1 MIDNSAVKGY
11 RQGTDRIVP
20 PWQTLE
26 RVRPLMGVMGITRIA
41 NVTGLDSLGI
51 PVTVVCRPNSRGLS
65 VSQGKGLTLDA
76 AKASGLMESV
86 ETWHAEHIRLPLLL
100 GSQAELA
107 TSHKLI
113 DVDRLPRPLASPFHP
128 DLSLLWI
135 HGRNLFTDEEMLLP
149 FECVHADY
157 TIAPRPGGGSF
168 ALSSNGLASGNHLAE
183 ATSHAI
189 CEVVERDALSR
200 WYSRTAVATE
210 PRVDLATVED
220 EGCQTVLGLCE
231 KASLAVGAWDITSD
245 IAIPTYV
252 ALIVDRHE
260 DPLRIMFS
268 TYGSGTHPDPG
279 IALLRALTEAAQT
292 RLTLI
297 AGTREDLPRSE
308 YERLL
313 QPDAARNARGLLA
326 ASVALEPFRPD
337 SGWTADGFDEDIRE
351 ELSRLA
357 AAGVSQV
364 VRVDLTRPEL
374 GIPVVRVVI
383 PGLEM
388 VNVVPGI
395 DAIGSRAALRTAAK

>member
-1 MIDNSAVKGY
+1 MSA
-11 RQGTDRIVP
+11 
-20 PWQTLE
+20 
-26 RVRPLMGVMGITRIA
+26 MGITRIA

-113 DVDRLPRPLASPFHP
+113 DLDRLPRPVASPFHP
-128 DLSLLWI
+128 DLCLLWI
-135 HGRNLFTDEEMLLP
+135 EGNNLLTEEKLLLP
-149 FECVHADY
+149 FECVHTDY
-157 TIAPRPGGGSF
+157 TIAPRPGAGSF

-189 CEVVERDALSR
+189 CEVVERDALSL
-200 WYSRTAVATE
+200 WYSKANIAKE
-210 PRVDLATVED
+210 PRVDLATVPD
-220 EGCQTVLGLCE
+220 DGCQVVLGRCE
-231 KASLAVGAWDITSD
+231 KAGLAVGAWDITSD
-245 IAIPTYV
+245 ITIPTYV

-260 DPLRIMFS
+260 DSLRIMYS

-313 QPDAARNARGLLA
+313 QPDAARNARRLLA
-326 ASVALEPFRPD
+326 SPVAPEPFSPD
-337 SGWTADGFDEDIRE
+337 SGWRADSFDEDVRE
-351 ELSRLA
+351 ELSRLGS
-357 AAGVSQV
+357 AGVNQV
-364 VRVDLTRPEL
+364 VRVDLTHPEL

-383 PGLEM
+383 PGLEA
-388 VNVVPGI
+388 VHVTPGI
-395 DAIGSRAALRTAAK
+395 GAIGGSRASFRTPAS